1 MKNIDHYRVSSQRI
15 KDMNTA
21 SKVSKYG
28 VISGL
33 YFPAF
38 GLNTEKYRV
47 SLLIQSECGK
57 IRTRKKLRIRTL
69 VTQWKIIGTS
79 INFVSFIEDT
89 EMNQYFS
96 NELSMQ
102 TWSILNLYGFSQQ
115 LKGCSQLE
123 NSEAATY
130 GKIFSL
136 KDLT

>member
-47 SLLIQSECGK
+47 SLLIQSECEK

-89 EMNQYFS
+89 EMN
-96 NELSMQ
+96 
-102 TWSILNLYGFSQQ
+102 
-115 LKGCSQLE
+115 
-123 NSEAATY
+123 
-130 GKIFSL
+130 
-136 KDLT
+136 